1 MIALLLILI
10 AIFAV
15 AVTGFLCQ
23 RAGYEAGCRD
33 THEAAFA
40 AGRIA
45 MENEICAALL
55 TTPEGIR
62 GAILMQRID
71 RLAVSEAVK
80 PKHP

>member
-45 MENEICAALL
+45 MENEICAAL
-55 TTPEGIR
+55 
-62 GAILMQRID
+62 
-71 RLAVSEAVK
+71 
-80 PKHP
+80 